1 MGDVEGKSIK
11 LNAVGKDGADITVE
25 KDFSIHVEYENY
37 YLCYEE
43 ALENEPVFII
53 KQPSLD
59 IEEYDEDGI
68 EEVYFPNM
76 GLYSAGNG
84 LFQFIKIGEPNLKEG
99 TTEIDIKFVE
109 FLDYLFAN
117 SGDMATQLWASAAS
131 QYDNMKDLLDYDK
144 KSVVIRDEPN
154 LKAGYFTTN
163 RFGATN
169 YNLVIVTCN
178 QVYYAKNCR
187 FHNGWDEDETADN
200 EAFLDRL
207 LKSIKI
213 VNSGKIEKPQIKV
226 SKFVLPTY
234 EDGVRVSFDDFSV
247 SIPDGLEYVTEDH
260 LPDGDELAN
269 VLTSEYLIVAAD
281 KDCAGGLRKFKDAS
295 LGINIADQGSS
306 NINPIFWEHIDE
318 ALDGKV
324 NMTIGDSNVKFV
336 KGGDGY
342 IIGYGKGNECQSKD
356 EPYWAVYYVVIMLK
370 NKQYMCNL
378 YFNSKKTTAK
388 NYNQTLED
396 FCNGIEVVGG
406 KKKKSASKE
415 KKKTSEE
422 KAALK
427 EKSDLDEGI
436 LCGLK
441 CDAESIYSSLT
452 LIAKGLKGQKFEIPS
467 QEDEADDDS
476 SSDNEYDE
484 EEYEEDNPID
494 DFTDYL
500 YGIDGVDSS
509 GLSYRYDGFRNS
521 FELSIW
527 TKYVRPVDLTL
538 WIFPL
543 DYYLEVKL
551 LEADGT
557 FNPNSLA
564 KNLINKINELDK
576 DKIFEQLKGDVK
588 KAIDEGKE
596 VESIVSYDYIQK
608 QLSEYG
614 NVFEAQ
620 GTQYED
626 RNDRIESVKKGDK
639 LSLHREPD
647 NEHDKNAIDIRNKS
661 GSLGHLPWNAADLL
675 SPAIDAGLIEAEAE
689 VVEVTPLSQRSKK
702 AKKALLNVR
711 INISKTGSK
720 KTKTPKSSSTSK
732 SKNIGDD
739 INNTE
744 EKKKTDNKKA
754 EEKKNI
760 EEQKKIEER
769 KKEEGKKKLEK
780 ELDSEAA
787 KMVIEWRREYKELE
801 RVWRR
806 RLDDHQRR
814 ISSKVY
820 MSSYEVSTDMRKIV
834 SDRDSYGKQYDSLIK
849 EVDTSGKELVKNGC
863 SSKGVKSIKDIIDE
877 IIEES
882 GALDIDFGTNGMM
895 TMDLGRTKF
904 SVSAASKRIQ
914 SWWNDKYN
922 NSPDVKYNLAIKT
935 MKNAEND
942 QDYYKAASLFQD
954 IGDYKDSQDKIA
966 QCKEAALEIKYNT
979 ALKEY
984 SSENYTEAIRIFK
997 ELGDY
1002 KDSNNKIQD
1011 SQNKELEVRYKE
1023 AIKVK
1028 EACGNEAAYKEVSL
1042 MFRSLGDY
1050 LDSSQMADE
1059 CLLLAENA
1067 RKDSLYSDA
1076 LSYYES
1082 TDIAKIEIA
1091 KDKFGKLGSWK
1102 DSSRKID
1109 DCNHKI
1115 EEINRNALLVKKK
1128 RRLKI
1133 VISIASVITVIILI
1147 AITLSMLK
1155 KSKYDSALN
1164 AYKSGNYT
1172 EAKRIFGT
1180 LKDYKDSKIYY
1191 FKSSVASAEKGNT
1204 ITFGAFEQDNDTSNG
1219 KEPIEWTVL
1228 DVKDD
1233 KILVISK
1240 YVLIGQNMSEM
1251 HEYPS
1256 WSECGVRNWLNNTFI
1271 SSAFTADEEEI
1282 ILETDVK
1289 NENGN
1294 DTTDKAY
1301 ILSKEEL
1308 ETLFPNPKD
1317 RITDATEWAKSNGK
1331 GLLNMCYSEGDPRH
1345 SCWWLRSQ
1353 IYNTFP
1359 EEGYEFDGVDY
1370 AGETDEYGYS
1380 GDLGLGVRPVMWIKK
1395 YQ

>member
-1 MGDVEGKSIK
+1 MGDVEGKSVK
-11 LNAVGKDGADITVE
+11 LSAVGKDGADITVE

-84 LFQFIKIGEPNLKEG
+84 LFQFIKIGEPSLKEG
-99 TTEIDIKFVE
+99 TTEIDIKMDE
-109 FLDYLFAN
+109 FLGYLFEK
-117 SGDMATQLWASAAS
+117 SGDLATQLWASAAS

-144 KSVVIRDEPN
+144 KSVVIRDEPS

-207 LKSIKI
+207 LKSVKI
-213 VNSGKIEKPQIKV
+213 VNSGKIEKPQTKV

-234 EDGVRVSFDDFSV
+234 EDGVRVFFDDFSI

-396 FCNGIEVVGG
+396 FCNGIEVGG
-406 KKKKSASKE
+406 
-415 KKKTSEE
+415 
-422 KAALK
+422 
-427 EKSDLDEGI
+427 G
-436 LCGLK
+436 
-441 CDAESIYSSLT
+441 
-452 LIAKGLKGQKFEIPS
+452 
-467 QEDEADDDS
+467 
-476 SSDNEYDE
+476 
-484 EEYEEDNPID
+484 
-494 DFTDYL
+494 
-500 YGIDGVDSS
+500 
-509 GLSYRYDGFRNS
+509 
-521 FELSIW
+521 
-527 TKYVRPVDLTL
+527 
-538 WIFPL
+538 
-543 DYYLEVKL
+543 
-551 LEADGT
+551 
-557 FNPNSLA
+557 
-564 KNLINKINELDK
+564 
-576 DKIFEQLKGDVK
+576 
-588 KAIDEGKE
+588 
-596 VESIVSYDYIQK
+596 
-608 QLSEYG
+608 
-614 NVFEAQ
+614 
-620 GTQYED
+620 
-626 RNDRIESVKKGDK
+626 
-639 LSLHREPD
+639 
-647 NEHDKNAIDIRNKS
+647 
-661 GSLGHLPWNAADLL
+661 
-675 SPAIDAGLIEAEAE
+675 
-689 VVEVTPLSQRSKK
+689 
-702 AKKALLNVR
+702 
-711 INISKTGSK
+711 

-732 SKNIGDD
+732 SKNTGGD

-744 EKKKTDNKKA
+744 EKKKTDKKKA
-754 EEKKNI
+754 EEKKNV

-820 MSSYEVSTDMRKIV
+820 MSSYEVSTDMRKII

-914 SWWNDKYN
+914 SWWNDKYGKM
-922 NSPDVKYNLAIKT
+922 PDVIEQKRKSAERYEKSQKKKKITDELKQSEKRLSEAKEERAELDSKEKNHNKWNKEDEKTLSKLVEGYDESREKIENNYDGRIKT
-935 MKNAEND
+935 ND
-942 QDYYKAASLFQD
+942 EKLDELKRKRSDIQSNVSSINVQISKLPFWKGGQKKELRMQIADLEGEISK
-954 IGDYKDSQDKIA
+954 IGDEIKKTESKRNELNVKRNNEINLLSKKIEEKKEKIA
-966 QCKEAALEIKYNT
+966 Q
-979 ALKEY
+979 
-984 SSENYTEAIRIFK
+984 R
-997 ELGDY
+997 
-1002 KDSNNKIQD
+1002 Q
-1011 SQNKELEVRYKE
+1011 KELEEIPKKKT
-1023 AIKVK
+1023 A
-1028 EACGNEAAYKEVSL
+1028 
-1042 MFRSLGDY
+1042 
-1050 LDSSQMADE
+1050 LDSE
-1059 CLLLAENA
+1059 IEN
-1067 RKDSLYSDA
+1067 LQN
-1076 LSYYES
+1076 
-1082 TDIAKIEIA
+1082 KIE
-1091 KDKFGKLGSWK
+1091 D
-1102 DSSRKID
+1102 
-1109 DCNHKI
+1109 
-1115 EEINRNALLVKKK
+1115 
-1128 RRLKI
+1128 
-1133 VISIASVITVIILI
+1133 
-1147 AITLSMLK
+1147 
-1155 KSKYDSALN
+1155 LN
-1164 AYKSGNYT
+1164 
-1172 EAKRIFGT
+1172 
-1180 LKDYKDSKIYY
+1180 
-1191 FKSSVASAEKGNT
+1191 
-1204 ITFGAFEQDNDTSNG
+1204 EQ
-1219 KEPIEWTVL
+1219 
-1228 DVKDD
+1228 
-1233 KILVISK
+1233 
-1240 YVLIGQNMSEM
+1240 
-1251 HEYPS
+1251 
-1256 WSECGVRNWLNNTFI
+1256 LNNI
-1271 SSAFTADEEEI
+1271 
-1282 ILETDVK
+1282 
-1289 NENGN
+1289 
-1294 DTTDKAY
+1294 
-1301 ILSKEEL
+1301 
-1308 ETLFPNPKD
+1308 
-1317 RITDATEWAKSNGK
+1317 
-1331 GLLNMCYSEGDPRH
+1331 
-1345 SCWWLRSQ
+1345 
-1353 IYNTFP
+1353 
-1359 EEGYEFDGVDY
+1359 
-1370 AGETDEYGYS
+1370 
-1380 GDLGLGVRPVMWIKK
+1380 
-1395 YQ
+1395 